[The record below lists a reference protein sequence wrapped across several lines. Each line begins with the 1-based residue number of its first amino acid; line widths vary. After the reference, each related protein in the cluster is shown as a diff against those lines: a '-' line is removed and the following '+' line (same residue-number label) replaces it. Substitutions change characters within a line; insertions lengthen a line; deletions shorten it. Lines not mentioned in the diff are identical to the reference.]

1 MSMITVAEAAEN
13 WGISVQLV
21 RRYCREKRIPEAV
34 MYDGIWFIPDD
45 APRPDR
51 EESEPAAMPPLLRRL
66 HRQRSSGYADLYNYL
81 QINMSYSSNRMSS
94 NRLTRNHVEYL
105 FKKGK
110 ILATNENMKL
120 NDFIEVRNHFPHHF
134 SLYSFRS
141 QTLLRPHKAQF
152 GFPRKKLKDIKPIDV
167 ETMLKDLRREGR
179 SISCLTQCR
188 GMMFQIMNK
197 AEANDLIRKNPVRFA
212 EKMRYREPVKRK
224 DAFTAEEVS
233 ILMERLPEDRI
244 GLSIRLMLGTG
255 MRSQELLALEPRHI
269 EPDGSVIHIEQAI
282 NMQKG
287 TATIGIPKSRDSYR
301 NIPVPKSLQYC
312 AMTLRET
319 DRKYIWEARKVNQPC
334 NPTYFRD
341 QFRKALEAI
350 PEVRLLTPHSC
361 RHTYVSQMQALGVDL
376 STIQSIVGHADVS
389 MTQHYLHVQESIRMD
404 AVDRFSKAFP
414 TGRSDPDGP
423 DEPSCKVLKFPNVG

>member
-1 MSMITVAEAAEN
+1 MVGFQSDGRRKYKSFYAKTQKEVKEKAKVYQSAKAEGLDVDTVYYFADWADMWFEN
-13 WGISVQLV
+13 HKDNIMPTTQESYQYTL
-21 RRYCREKRIPEAV
+21 RI
-34 MYDGIWFIPDD
+34 
-45 APRPDR
+45 
-51 EESEPAAMPPLLRRL
+51 L
-66 HRQRSSGYADLYNYL
+66 
-81 QINMSYSSNRMSS
+81 
-94 NRLTRNHVEYL
+94 
-105 FKKGK
+105 
-110 ILATNENMKL
+110 
-120 NDFIEVRNHFPHHF
+120 
-134 SLYSFRS
+134 
-141 QTLLRPHKAQF
+141 KAN
-152 GFPRKKLKDIKPIDV
+152 FPRKKLKDIKPIDV
-167 ETMLKDLRREGR
+167 ETMLKNLRREGR

-269 EPDGSVIHIEQAI
+269 EPDGSVIHVEQAI

-287 TATIGIPKSRDSYR
+287 TATIGVPKSRDSYR
-301 NIPVPKSLQYC
+301 NIPVPKSLRYC
-312 AMTLRET
+312 AVALRET
-319 DRKYIWEARKVNQPC
+319 DRKYIWEARKVDQPC

-414 TGRSDPDGP
+414 TGHSNPDGP
-423 DEPSCKVLKFPNVG
+423 DEPSCRVIKFPNVG

>member
-1 MSMITVAEAAEN
+1 MEYLTASEIAAKWNVSE
-13 WGISVQLV
+13 QLV
-21 RRYCREKRIPEAV
+21 RRHCRENRIPDAYQEFGTWYIPADAEKPARKQKEV
-34 MYDGIWFIPDD
+34 KPTPILLKKILKQRDGKQYRGFY
-45 APRPDR
+45 
-51 EESEPAAMPPLLRRL
+51 E
-66 HRQRSSGYADLYNYL
+66 YL
-81 QINMSYSSNRMSS
+81 QINMVYSSGRMAS
-94 NRLTRNHVEYL
+94 NRLTRNQ
-105 FKKGK
+105 
-110 ILATNENMKL
+110 
-120 NDFIEVRNHFPHHF
+120 IEV
-134 SLYSFRS
+134 LY
-141 QTLLRPHKAQF
+141 
-152 GFPRKKLKDIKPIDV
+152 KKDRIFTTSEDIKVNDIDV
-167 ETMLKDLRREGR
+167 ETMLKNLRREGR

-188 GMMFQIMNK
+188 GMMYQIMNK

-312 AMTLRET
+312 AMALRET
-319 DRKYIWEARKVNQPC
+319 DRKYIWEARKVDQPC

-414 TGRSDPDGP
+414 TGHSDPDGP

>member
-1 MSMITVAEAAEN
+1 MELKFIGKNSQKESFYGKTQKEVKDKAKAYQSAKAE
-13 WGISVQLV
+13 GIEMDVVYTFEEWADMWFEIHKDNIMPTTQESYQYTL
-21 RRYCREKRIPEAV
+21 RI
-34 MYDGIWFIPDD
+34 
-45 APRPDR
+45 
-51 EESEPAAMPPLLRRL
+51 L
-66 HRQRSSGYADLYNYL
+66 
-81 QINMSYSSNRMSS
+81 
-94 NRLTRNHVEYL
+94 
-105 FKKGK
+105 
-110 ILATNENMKL
+110 
-120 NDFIEVRNHFPHHF
+120 
-134 SLYSFRS
+134 
-141 QTLLRPHKAQF
+141 KAN
-152 GFPRKKLKDIKPIDV
+152 FPRKKLKDIKPIDV
-167 ETMLKDLRREGR
+167 ETMLRNLRREGR

-188 GMMFQIMNK
+188 GMMYQIMNK

-287 TATIGIPKSRDSYR
+287 TATIGVPKSRDSYR
-301 NIPVPKSLQYC
+301 NIPVPKSLRYC
-312 AMTLRET
+312 AVALRET
-319 DRKYIWEARKVNQPC
+319 DRKYIWEARKVDQPC

-376 STIQSIVGHADVS
+376 ATIQSIVGHADVS
-389 MTQHYLHVQESIRMD
+389 MTQHYLHVQESIRQD
-404 AVDRFSKAFP
+404 AIERFSKAFP
-414 TGRSDPDGP
+414 TGHSGP
-423 DEPSCKVLKFPNVG
+423 ENQPPVCKVLKFPNVG